1 MPAGDPEKKLKPEE
15 ISLPAFW
22 SGVSESDVESLAKQM
37 KKRKFDASS
46 VIAVAKRCKSGFP
59 QVIVSSPLSRSGS
72 PFPTL
77 FWLTCPF
84 LDRRCGELEAARLIA
99 ELEKLFERTPE
110 AVRKMHKD
118 YAALR
123 LRAAGAS
130 LTAPMSKKAVDVLSR
145 LGVGGIDASVAPNA
159 VKCLHLQTATWLGM
173 GEHPARRWLAE
184 KLGALE
190 CGEVRCSARPG
201 GRPNE
206 RRP

>member
-1 MPAGDPEKKLKPEE
+1 
-15 ISLPAFW
+15 
-22 SGVSESDVESLAKQM
+22 
-37 KKRKFDASS
+37 
-46 VIAVAKRCKSGFP
+46 
-59 QVIVSSPLSRSGS
+59 
-72 PFPTL
+72 
-77 FWLTCPF
+77 
-84 LDRRCGELEAARLIA
+84 
-99 ELEKLFERTPE
+99 
-110 AVRKMHKD
+110 MHKD

-190 CGEVRCSARPG
+190 CGEARCSAKPK